1 MWWQT
6 INWAYPLAFIVLP
19 LPLLVYL
26 FGPAANQGRSP
37 VLRIPDVSPY
47 RAYLSTSVKKSSR
60 HWLRIVLLA
69 LAWLALV
76 TAAARPQT
84 YAESIGVP
92 VTGRD
97 LLMCIDI
104 SGSMRETDLYA
115 GNTRATRMA
124 VVKQVA
130 QDFVERRA
138 GDRIGLIMFG
148 SQAYVQTPLT
158 YDHKTVQ
165 HFLAEATVG
174 LAGRST
180 AIGDAIGLGVKR
192 LRDRPEASRVIILL
206 TDGANSAGVVDPVEA
221 AQVAASNQIRIYS
234 IGVGS
239 DAGTDI
245 FNGAFGTQRSELDET
260 TLRAISDATGG
271 QYFRARNQQELAN
284 IYREIDRLEPTEKE
298 EQEFRPLDEL
308 FAWPLALALLLSML
322 WALAGQNL
330 LRTSVSPAP
339 PGMNQGTNQGMNRG
353 GSVK

>member
-1 MWWQT
+1 MMWWQSIT
-6 INWAYPLAFIVLP
+6 WAYPLAFVVLP
-19 LPLLVYL
+19 LPVLVYL
-26 FGPAANQGRSP
+26 LAPAARQASSP

-47 RAYLSTSVKKSSR
+47 RAYLGSSVKKSSR
-60 HWLRIVLLA
+60 HWLRIILLG

-180 AIGDAIGLGVKR
+180 AIGDAIGLAVKR

-206 TDGANSAGVVDPVEA
+206 TDGANSAGVVDPLEA
-221 AQVAASNQIRIYS
+221 AQVAANNQIRIYS

-245 FNGAFGTQRSELDET
+245 FSSAFGTQRSELDEK

-308 FAWPLALALLLSML
+308 FAWPLAVAVFLSML
-322 WALAGQNL
+322 WALSGQNL
-330 LRTSVSPAP
+330 LRTSVSAASLASNQTI
-339 PGMNQGTNQGMNRG
+339 NQGGKG
-353 GSVK
+353 E

>member
-1 MWWQT
+1 MSLSDPISWL
-6 INWAYPLAFIVLP
+6 YPFAFLALP
-19 LPLLVYL
+19 IPLLVYFL
-26 FGPAANQGRSP
+26 APPSRKTQSPA
-37 VLRIPDVSPY
+37 LRIPDFSPY
-47 RAYLSTSVKKSSR
+47 RAYASDGVQGSFKRLLQILV
-60 HWLRIVLLA
+60 LA

-84 YAESIGVP
+84 FAEPVGVP

-130 QDFVERRA
+130 QQFVARRT

-158 YDHKTVQ
+158 YDHETVQ

-192 LRDRPEASRVIILL
+192 LRDRPEASRVLILL
-206 TDGANSAGVVDPVEA
+206 TDGANSAGVVDPLEA
-221 AQVAASNQIRIYS
+221 AEVAARSGIRIHA

-239 DAGTDI
+239 EQSGAGFGI
-245 FNGAFGTQRSELDET
+245 SFGTQRSELDEE
-260 TLRAISDATGG
+260 TLRAVSDVTGG

-284 IYREIDRLEPTEKE
+284 IYREIDRLEPTEQDM
-298 EQEFRPLDEL
+298 QEFRPLDEL
-308 FAWPLALALLLSML
+308 FAWPLGAAFVLSLVWALLRNGIHPRADLFS
-322 WALAGQNL
+322 
-330 LRTSVSPAP
+330 R
-339 PGMNQGTNQGMNRG
+339 NRVETG
-353 GSVK
+353 

>member
-1 MWWQT
+1 MTLPDSISWL
-6 INWAYPLAFIVLP
+6 YPLSFLALP
-19 LPLLVYL
+19 LPLFVYFL
-26 FGPAANQGRSP
+26 APPARKLQTPA
-37 VLRIPDVSPY
+37 LRIPDLSPY
-47 RAYLSTSVKKSSR
+47 RDYSSDAVQGSLTR
-60 HWLRIVLLA
+60 WLRVLVLV

-84 YAESIGVP
+84 FAEPVGVP

-97 LLMCIDI
+97 LLMGIDI

-130 QDFVERRA
+130 QEFVARRT

-158 YDHKTVQ
+158 YDHETVQ

-192 LRDRPEASRVIILL
+192 LRERPDASRVLILL

-221 AQVAASNQIRIYS
+221 AEMAARSGIRIHA

-239 DAGTDI
+239 DRSGSGFGI
-245 FNGAFGTQRSELDET
+245 QLGAQRSELDET
-260 TLRAISDATGG
+260 TLQAISDVTGG

-284 IYREIDRLEPTEKE
+284 IYKEIDRLEPTEQD

-308 FAWPLALALLLSML
+308 FAWPLGAALALSLL
-322 WALAGQNL
+322 WAMLRHGFAVRVGGL
-330 LRTSVSPAP
+330 LR
-339 PGMNQGTNQGMNRG
+339 NRAE
-353 GSVK
+353 ST

>member
-1 MWWQT
+1 MNFPDAISWL
-6 INWAYPLAFIVLP
+6 YPLAFFALP
-19 LPLLVYL
+19 LPLLIYAL
-26 FGPAANQGRSP
+26 LPARPQGHARA
-37 VLRIPDVSPY
+37 LRVPDIEPY
-47 RAYLSTSVKKSSR
+47 RAYTQGTVQGATR
-60 HWLRIVLLA
+60 RWLRVVILA

-84 YAESIGVP
+84 FAEPLGVP

-97 LLMCIDI
+97 LLMGIDI

-130 QDFVERRA
+130 QDFVARRT

-158 YDHKTVQ
+158 YDHETVK

-192 LRDRPEASRVIILL
+192 LRERPEASRVLILL
-206 TDGANSAGVVDPVEA
+206 TDGANSAGVVEPLEA
-221 AQVAASNQIRIYS
+221 ASVAARSDIRIYA

-239 DAGTDI
+239 ERSGPT
-245 FNGAFGTQRSELDET
+245 FGSLGRQQRSELDEE
-260 TLRAISDATGG
+260 TLRGISEITGG

-284 IYREIDRLEPTEKE
+284 IYREIDRLEPTEQDT
-298 EQEFRPLDEL
+298 QEFRPLDEL
-308 FAWPLALALLLSML
+308 FAWPLGAALLLNLL
-322 WALAGQNL
+322 WAALHPSVLSA
-330 LRTSVSPAP
+330 LRLPVRNGANSP
-339 PGMNQGTNQGMNRG
+339 
-353 GSVK
+353 